1 MSDTKAL
8 PGKQA
13 KDEIVLNPTSLPHI
27 FLCDIDDSGLL
38 KEIMVVKKF
47 KDGSIYYIEID
58 TLHNIDKGRIKKI
71 VSSQHA
77 SKYEAWELL
86 SQAKL
91 SNGMN
96 ALDFFHSNNVKVK
109 RPRGARASAGGL
121 ETVASYG
128 TDKLIGSDF
137 TNPAEAELDK
147 ASGMFPRQ
155 EVGVNR
161 G

>member
-1 MSDTKAL
+1 MAVQ
-8 PGKQA
+8 QA
-13 KDEIVLNPTSLPHI
+13 KETIELTATSLPHI

-47 KDGSIYYIEID
+47 KDGSIYYVEID
-58 TLHNIDKGRIKKI
+58 PLHNIDKGRIKKI

-77 SKYEAWELL
+77 DKYECWELL
-86 SQAKL
+86 SQARL

-109 RPRGARASAGGL
+109 RPRGARAASGGL
-121 ETVASYG
+121 EQIASYG

-137 TNPAEAELDK
+137 SNPSEAHLDK
-147 ASGMFPRQ
+147 AT
-155 EVGVNR
+155 GVFAK
-161 G
+161 